1 VHDLLSP
8 KSLYIATINELAI
21 LVIPYGFLAILS
33 KGNFTAIYHM
43 DRLNQYLM
51 KKAAT
56 TIGGLIIFACCVLLM
71 ERLLRIFQVV
81 TTSTNP
87 ASDTSQMIVNLLPYY
102 LGIAVP
108 MALLLGVII
117 TVDRF
122 SRSSELTAAFGSG
135 ISLLHMTKPFLIL
148 GTFLAVITLFIE
160 GYMQPVG
167 RYNYRQVEHSV
178 KQQSFTAALREGT
191 FTSVGNRTFF
201 AGTDLKGDA
210 MGPIFIY
217 EKQMKDGK
225 QEGLRLT
232 TAGQGE
238 IIIRENTMEPV
249 LQLAKGQIYQVM
261 EDKNIDGDFS
271 FESSSIAGAAN
282 EITFRSRGDDE
293 REMTSLELLE
303 NRRGDVSRFNINS
316 DVNNATLHLRLA
328 KSALLLILPFIA
340 VPFGL
345 NYGRNP
351 SSAGIAIGVVFLISL
366 QKALEF
372 GQSLG
377 AAGKVP
383 PWVGI
388 WPIIIAVAIFAA
400 WLFRKSAYKMGQP
413 PLTSVSHYISHLQ
426 GKIRKKF
433 SSETKDE

>member
-1 VHDLLSP
+1 
-8 KSLYIATINELAI
+8 
-21 LVIPYGFLAILS
+21 
-33 KGNFTAIYHM
+33 
-43 DRLNQYLM
+43 M

>member
-1 VHDLLSP
+1 M
-8 KSLYIATINELAI
+8 
-21 LVIPYGFLAILS
+21 IPYGYLTLLS
-33 KGNFTAIYHM
+33 KGTFTAIYHM

-217 EKQMKDGK
+217 EKQMKDGR
-225 QEGLRLT
+225 QESLRLT

-328 KSALLLILPFIA
+328 KSVLLIILPFIA

-351 SSAGIAIGVVFLISL
+351 SSAGIAIGVIFLISL

-383 PWVGI
+383 PWAGI
-388 WPIIIAVAIFAA
+388 WPIIIAVAIFAF

-433 SSETKDE
+433 SSEAKAR

>member
-1 VHDLLSP
+1 M
-8 KSLYIATINELAI
+8 
-21 LVIPYGFLAILS
+21 IPYGYLTLLS
-33 KGNFTAIYHM
+33 KGTFTAIYHM

-293 REMTSLELLE
+293 REMTSLQLLE

>member
-1 VHDLLSP
+1 
-8 KSLYIATINELAI
+8 
-21 LVIPYGFLAILS
+21 
-33 KGNFTAIYHM
+33 M
-43 DRLNQYLM
+43 DKLNRYLM
-51 KKAAT
+51 KKAAI

-81 TTSTNP
+81 ATSSNP

-108 MALLLGVII
+108 MALLLGIII

-201 AGTDLKGDA
+201 AGTDLKGAA

-217 EKQMKDGK
+217 EKQMKNGK
-225 QEGLRLT
+225 QDSIRLT
-232 TAGQGE
+232 TAGQGKL
-238 IIIRENTMEPV
+238 IVREESMEPV
-249 LQLAKGQIYQVM
+249 LQLAKGQIYQLM
-261 EDKNIDGDFS
+261 EGKNIDGDFR

-282 EITFRSRGDDE
+282 EVNFRTRGDDE

-303 NRRGDVSRFNINS
+303 NRHGDVSRFNINS
-316 DVNNATLHLRLA
+316 NVNNATLHLRLA

-351 SSAGIAIGVVFLISL
+351 SSAGIAVGVVFLISL

-377 AAGKVP
+377 AAGKIP
-383 PWVGI
+383 PWAGI
-388 WPIIIAVAIFAA
+388 WPIIIAITLFAF

-413 PLTSVSHYISHLQ
+413 PLTSVSHYISHIQ
-426 GKIRKKF
+426 GKIRKRF
-433 SSETKDE
+433 HSIRQIGVEAG

>member
-1 VHDLLSP
+1 
-8 KSLYIATINELAI
+8 
-21 LVIPYGFLAILS
+21 
-33 KGNFTAIYHM
+33 M

-51 KKAAT
+51 KKAAV

-81 TTSTNP
+81 ATSTNP
-87 ASDTSQMIVNLLPYY
+87 ASDTSTMIVNLLPYY

-117 TVDRF
+117 TIDRF
-122 SRSSELTAAFGSG
+122 SRSSELTAALGAG

-148 GTFLAVITLFIE
+148 ATFLAIITILIE

-201 AGTDLKGDA
+201 AGTDLPGA
-210 MGPIFIY
+210 AIGPIFIY
-217 EKQMKDGK
+217 EKQIKDGE
-225 QEGLRLT
+225 QVGVRLT
-232 TAGQGE
+232 TASQGE
-238 IIIRENTMEPV
+238 IIVREKSMEPV
-249 LQLAKGQIYQVM
+249 LQLAEGQIYRL
-261 EDKNIDGDFS
+261 DKDNRLDGDLGFQ
-271 FESSSIAGAAN
+271 SSSIAGAAS
-282 EITFRSRGDDE
+282 EIMFRSRGDDE
-293 REMTSLELLE
+293 REMTSLELFE
-303 NRRGDVSRFNINS
+303 NRRGNIDRFNIDAN
-316 DVNNATLHLRLA
+316 VNNATLHLRLA
-328 KSALLLILPFIA
+328 KSALLLLLPFIA

-383 PWVGI
+383 PWAGI
-388 WPIIIAVAIFAA
+388 WPIIIAVAIFAF

-413 PLTSVSHYISHLQ
+413 PLTSVSHYMTHIQ
-426 GKIRKKF
+426 GKIRAKF
-433 SSETKDE
+433 QAMKRYGAEPQ